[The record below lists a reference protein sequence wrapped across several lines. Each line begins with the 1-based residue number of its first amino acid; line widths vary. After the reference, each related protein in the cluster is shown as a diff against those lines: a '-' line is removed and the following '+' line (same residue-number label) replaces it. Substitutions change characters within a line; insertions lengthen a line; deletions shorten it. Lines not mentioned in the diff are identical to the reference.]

1 MFPLWGS
8 VMLGKVQVPRM
19 KTELLPGRA
28 LVGRWVL
35 PAACLGW
42 GVGLHYRGREGARG
56 LLLSLWPRGAP
67 SM

>member
-35 PAACLGW
+35 PAACLGR
-42 GVGLHYRGREGARG
+42 GVGLH
-56 LLLSLWPRGAP
+56 
-67 SM
+67 